1 MIVKIFNRGRGGGSG
16 PVDYLLGKD
25 RNREG
30 AEVLRGNAEETR
42 AIIDASNYEKKYTS
56 GVLSFEEA
64 DITPEQKRELMNSF
78 EECLFTGLDRNQYN
92 VLWVEHTDKGRLEL
106 NFVIPNV
113 ELTSGKRLQPYYHGA
128 DGKRVDAWRT
138 IQNLEQ
144 GFTDPTDP
152 SKRQNLVLAKD
163 LPGNKKEALALI
175 NQGIESLAM
184 SGAVTNRQEVL
195 EALQGAGFE
204 IARQTKTSISIK
216 DPDGGQNLRLKGAIY
231 EQSFELS
238 GELQKDIERATTAHQ
253 SASAERLEVA
263 RERYQYGLSQRQREL
278 KKRYQRAERSDSQSI
293 SRGSRGLSK
302 GAIREPTQN
311 EQSTVQTVANR
322 SSSDIDGRGV
332 AVSVG
337 RSPDHERSREA
348 ESNQRDEPDH
358 SAIGS
363 AGGQDELEPVRRER
377 LNTPMR
383 PDRRESRELSGR
395 LQDNQGVLNDGNREA
410 IAQHIERIA
419 REQSEATER
428 FNRTLRGVRG
438 ASAVND
444 QELERFSKSL
454 ESYENRERANGLV
467 ERAGRAVSR
476 AKLAINNA
484 VKATQHVI
492 KQVVDVYKR
501 KELDKQQAQERFKT
515 GLEAVKQPS
524 LKSTPSR
531 GEKTPTIEREGKSRG
546 MSR

>member
-25 RNREG
+25 RNRPDSL
-30 AEVLRGNAEETR
+30 VLRGNAEETR

-78 EECLFTGLDRNQYN
+78 EECLFTGLDKNQYN

-113 ELTSGKRLQPYYHGA
+113 ELTTGKRLQPYYHGA

-152 SKRQNLVLAKD
+152 SKRQSLVLAKD
-163 LPGNKKEALALI
+163 LPANKKEALVMLS
-175 NQGIESLAM
+175 QGVENLVIA
-184 SGAVTNRQEVL
+184 GVVTNRQEVL

-216 DPDGGQNLRLKGAIY
+216 DPDGGQNIRLKGAIY

-238 GELQKDIERATTAHQ
+238 GELQKDIERAATAHQ
-253 SASAERLEVA
+253 SASAERLEAA

-293 SRGSRGLSK
+293 GRGSRGLPER
-302 GAIREPTQN
+302 AIRESAQN
-311 EQSTVQTVANR
+311 EQSAVQTVANR
-322 SSSDIDGRGV
+322 PSGDIDGRGV

-337 RSPDHERSREA
+337 RSPDHEHSREA
-348 ESNQRDEPDH
+348 ERNQRNEPDP
-358 SAIGS
+358 SAVRS

-377 LNTPMR
+377 LNTAMR
-383 PDRRESRELSGR
+383 PDRRESTAVSGR
-395 LQDNQGVLNDGNREA
+395 LHDNQGVLNDGNREA
-410 IAQHIERIA
+410 IARHIERIA

-428 FNRTLRGVRG
+428 FNRTLRSVRE
-438 ASAVND
+438 ASADND
-444 QELERFSKSL
+444 KELERFAKSL

-467 ERAGRAVSR
+467 ERAGRAVGR

-484 VKATQHVI
+484 VRAAQHVF
-492 KQVVDVYKR
+492 KQVVDIYKQ
-501 KELDKQQAQERFKT
+501 QQAQERFKT
-515 GLEAVKQPS
+515 GLEAVRQSS
-524 LKSTPSR
+524 LKPTPSK
-531 GEKTPTIEREGKSRG
+531 GEKTPTIDSEERGKG